1 MNILI
6 VGCGRVGSHLV
17 RTLEDLG
24 HDVSVLEGDEKNV
37 DRLLSMENHE
47 FGGMVQIGSPI
58 DEDMLRQAGIENCDA
73 VAAVCPED
81 NINLMVCQ
89 IASEI
94 FHVPRV
100 LARVADPVRKKIF
113 AERFGMHI
121 ICSTNLTV
129 EAILRGVLTG
139 SEGRHLSMGSSSI
152 DFTATEPAPAL
163 LGQPLSQ
170 VEIPT
175 GQGILGILRANGSV
189 ELNTVPSPLIHAGDR
204 IIYSSMAD

>member
-6 VGCGRVGSHLV
+6 IGCGRVGSHLV

-139 SEGRHLSMGSSSI
+139 SDAAGSFKPDTTIQRSEVATIVGR
-152 DFTATEPAPAL
+152 
-163 LGQPLSQ
+163 
-170 VEIPT
+170 
-175 GQGILGILRANGSV
+175 
-189 ELNTVPSPLIHAGDR
+189 
-204 IIYSSMAD
+204 MADPSLRKTFTLTAGETETPAQEEPEAQERSPMRTQEDLEGTW